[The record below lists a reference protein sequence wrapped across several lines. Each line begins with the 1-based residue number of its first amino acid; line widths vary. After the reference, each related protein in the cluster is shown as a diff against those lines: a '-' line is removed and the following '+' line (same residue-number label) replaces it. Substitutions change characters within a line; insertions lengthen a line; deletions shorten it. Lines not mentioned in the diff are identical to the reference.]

1 MLGLQLPLLL
11 ALLALLPRGSWAS
24 TWLCKCT
31 CFGTNTTILPLMAP
45 AAGSAGAAG
54 PCSMCTRAFCLEHA
68 ADACRGAT
76 LQTPS
81 QDTGTGW
88 EGEVWS
94 RCFRELV
101 VWCAGV
107 ACGAG
112 LGSVSSAVLCARR
125 WVCQP
130 AASGDKRFQRSA
142 ILLPRSRWT
151 APLPAASP
159 AAGHARGRPP
169 ARACLPQRCF

>member
-1 MLGLQLPLLL
+1 MLALALL
-11 ALLALLPRGSWAS
+11 ALLALLPPSRAS

-68 ADACRGAT
+68 ADACQGAT

-94 RCFRELV
+94 RCFQRNSSKDQSIVSLYLFVLLALLLV
-101 VWCAGV
+101 
-107 ACGAG
+107 
-112 LGSVSSAVLCARR
+112 S
-125 WVCQP
+125 
-130 AASGDKRFQRSA
+130 
-142 ILLPRSRWT
+142 LL
-151 APLPAASP
+151 
-159 AAGHARGRPP
+159 RGRVAGWVEQIRNRGPSGFVREVAQP
-169 ARACLPQRCF
+169 WMRRTGMSGH

>member
-1 MLGLQLPLLL
+1 MLALALL
-11 ALLALLPRGSWAS
+11 ALLALLPPSRAS

-68 ADACRGAT
+68 ADACQGAT

-94 RCFRELV
+94 RCFRESSGG
-101 VWCAGV
+101 CA
-107 ACGAG
+107 AAALLRTSLRAG
-112 LGSVSSAVLCARR
+112 RLAWHRR
-125 WVCQP
+125 VHSC
-130 AASGDKRFQRSA
+130 
-142 ILLPRSRWT
+142 
-151 APLPAASP
+151 
-159 AAGHARGRPP
+159 
-169 ARACLPQRCF
+169 